1 MPRPGSRMGV
11 LAGLVDGRLTGDPD
25 TVVLDVTHDSRQVA
39 PGFLYVAITG
49 ARQDGHMFLADAVG
63 NLAAGLCV
71 STVVHLPDARVPVL
85 NVLDTRRAMPVIAA
99 EVHGNPSLHA
109 DLIGIT
115 GTNGKTTVAYMVES
129 IALAA
134 GRTCGLI
141 GTIVT
146 RLGSREIVNP
156 RTTPEAS
163 DFQRL
168 LRLMVNDGADLIVCE
183 VSSHALALGRVD
195 ATRFRIGAFTNLSQD
210 HLDFHTGMDDYF
222 EAKARLLE
230 RAQQRVV
237 WVDDPYGA
245 NLSERYPDALRVGW
259 DSFVGASDVVSTPR
273 GSRFRIRIGRAEV
286 DTVVHLPGRFN
297 VANALVAAGISHL
310 AGFTPA
316 DIASG
321 LDNLGAVPGRFE
333 VISGNHPVTV
343 VVDYAHTP
351 DGVATVIDSSRSL
364 TRGRVIAVLGA
375 GGDRDRSKRPQMGRA
390 ASGADLVV
398 VTSDN
403 PRSEDPSSIVDQV
416 AAGVENPATI
426 KVIDRR
432 DAIRGA
438 LAAAIPGDIVLIL
451 GKGHE
456 RGQEIAGVVHP
467 FDDRLVVLEELAAME
482 AGMGEEP

>member
-1 MPRPGSRMGV
+1 MGV

-25 TVVLDVTHDSRQVA
+25 TAVSDVTHDSRQVA
-39 PGFLYVAITG
+39 PGFLYVAIKG
-49 ARQDGHMFLADAVG
+49 ARYDGHAFISESLE
-63 NLAAGLCV
+63 NRAAGICV
-71 STVVHLPDARVPVL
+71 STMVHLPDTRVPVL

-99 EVHGNPSLHA
+99 EVHGNPSLEA
-109 DLIGIT
+109 DVIGVT

-129 IALAA
+129 IARAA

-141 GTIVT
+141 GTIAT
-146 RLGSREIVNP
+146 RIGDREIVNP

-168 LRLMVNDGADLIVCE
+168 LRAMVEAKADFIVCE

-210 HLDFHTGMDDYF
+210 HLDFHAGMDDYF

-230 RAQQRVV
+230 RAEQRVV

-245 NLSERYPDALRVGW
+245 ILADRYPDALRVGW
-259 DSFVGASDVVSTPR
+259 EAFVGAAGVESTPH
-273 GSRFRIRIGRAEV
+273 GSRVRIRIGREDV
-286 DTVVHLPGRFN
+286 DTFVHLPGRFN

-310 AGFTPA
+310 AGFTLA
-316 DIASG
+316 HIAAG
-321 LDNLGAVPGRFE
+321 LDNLEAVPGRFE
-333 VISGNHPVTV
+333 VISGNLPVTV

-351 DGVATVIDSSRSL
+351 DGVATVIESARSL
-364 TRGRVIAVLGA
+364 TGGRVIAVLGA

-390 ASGADLVV
+390 ASAADLVV

-403 PRSEDPSSIVDQV
+403 PRSENASAIVDEV

-426 KVIDRR
+426 TVIDRR

-438 LAAAIPGDIVLIL
+438 LSAAIPGDIVLIL

-456 RGQEIAGVVHP
+456 TGQEIAGMVHP
-467 FDDRLVVLEELAAME
+467 FDDRRVALEELAALGPNRE
-482 AGMGEEP
+482 HGDRR

>member
-1 MPRPGSRMGV
+1 MPRPGSTMGV
-11 LAGLVDGRLTGDPD
+11 LTGLVDGRLMGDPD
-25 TVVLDVTHDSRQVA
+25 TAVLDVTHDSRQVA
-39 PGFLYVAITG
+39 PGFLYVAIKG
-49 ARQDGHMFLADAVG
+49 ARHDGHTFVSDAVE
-63 NLAAGLCV
+63 NHAAGLCV
-71 STVVHLPDARVPVL
+71 STVVHLPDAPVPVL
-85 NVLDTRRAMPVIAA
+85 KVLDTRRAMPVIAA
-99 EVHGNPSLHA
+99 EVHGNPSLEA
-109 DLIGIT
+109 DLVGIT

-134 GRTCGLI
+134 GRTCG
-141 GTIVT
+141 TIVT
-146 RLGSREIVNP
+146 RLGEREIVNP

-168 LRLMVNDGADLIVCE
+168 LRLMVNDNADLIVCE

-210 HLDFHTGMDDYF
+210 HLDFHAGMDDYF

-230 RAQQRVV
+230 RAEQRVV

-245 NLSERYPDALRVGW
+245 TLSERYPDALRVGW
-259 DSFVGASDVVSTPR
+259 DAYVGASDVVSTPR
-273 GSRFRIRIGRAEV
+273 GSRFRIRIGREELV
-286 DTVVHLPGRFN
+286 TVVHLPGRFN
-297 VANALVAAGISHL
+297 VANALVAAGISYL
-310 AGFTPA
+310 AGFTLA
-316 DIASG
+316 DIATG
-321 LDNLGAVPGRFE
+321 LDKLRAVPGRFE

-351 DGVATVIDSSRSL
+351 HGVATVIESSRSL

-390 ASGADLVV
+390 ASTADLVV

-426 KVIDRR
+426 KVVDRR

-456 RGQEIAGVVHP
+456 QGQEIAGVVHP
-467 FDDRLVVLEELAAME
+467 FDDRLVVLEELAAISRHLE
-482 AGMGEEP
+482 PGEEP